1 MGCIRMTTNMK
12 GFQRWMKEHPRKRV
26 DGYFT
31 LGDREMTHEEIKKMV
46 DYAVLMGY
54 RTEADIPEE
63 ELAKVLGLKGGGND
77 SKTSQKKD

>member
-1 MGCIRMTTNMK
+1 MPFIRMTTNMK
-12 GFQRWMKEHPRKRV
+12 GFQRWMKQNPRKRV
-26 DGYFT
+26 DGYFN

-63 ELAKVLGLKGGGND
+63 ELAKLLGLKGGE
-77 SKTSQKKD
+77 K

>member
-1 MGCIRMTTNMK
+1 MPIRRLTTNMK

-26 DGYFT
+26 DGYFN

-54 RTEADIPEE
+54 RTEADIPPEE
-63 ELAKVLGLKGGGND
+63 IDKVLGLEGDKR
-77 SKTSQKKD
+77 

>member
-1 MGCIRMTTNMK
+1 MGFVKMTTNMK

-26 DGYFT
+26 DGYFN
-31 LGDREMTHEEIKKMV
+31 LGGREMTHEEIVKMV

-63 ELAKVLGLKGGGND
+63 ELVKMLDLKGGNNV
-77 SKTSQKKD
+77 Q

>member
-1 MGCIRMTTNMK
+1 MPMIKMTTNMK
-12 GFQRWMKEHPRKRV
+12 GFQRWMKQHSRKRV
-26 DGYFT
+26 DGYFN

-63 ELAKVLGLKGGGND
+63 ELVKVLGLKGGE
-77 SKTSQKKD
+77 K

>member
-1 MGCIRMTTNMK
+1 MSEFIGLRTNMK

-26 DGYFT
+26 DGYFN

-54 RTEADIPEE
+54 RTEADIPSD
-63 ELAKVLGLKGGGND
+63 ELMKVLGINVEGG
-77 SKTSQKKD
+77 QQ